1 VIPLGIL
8 AAAGGA
14 VAAAGSYDLLATE
27 ILTGTQATV
36 TFSSLGTYAADY
48 QHLQVRMV
56 ARSNRGDTDSYLYV
70 QFNGDTASN
79 YNHHYLR
86 GTGSSVGSDV
96 TSAYYPSGIL
106 DINFL
111 PAATAPSNSF
121 GVATLDILDP
131 FETSKYTTARTL
143 SGQAGS
149 GYSRIGLS
157 SGAWRNT
164 ASLTS
169 ITFDDIFGSFVSGSR
184 FSLYG
189 LKAGA

>member
-1 VIPLGIL
+1 
-8 AAAGGA
+8 
-14 VAAAGSYDLLATE
+14 
-27 ILTGTQATV
+27 
-36 TFSSLGTYAADY
+36 
-48 QHLQVRMV
+48 M
-56 ARSNRGDTDSYLYV
+56 YV
-70 QFNGDTASN
+70 QFNADTGSN
-79 YNHHYLR
+79 YNYHYLH
-86 GTGSSVGSDV
+86 GTGSAVNSGA
-96 TSAYYPSGIL
+96 TFGGYPSGIV

-143 SGQAGS
+143 SGQSGS
-149 GYSRIGLS
+149 SYSRIGLT

-169 ITFDDIFGSFVSGSR
+169 ITFDDIFGSFVTGSR

-189 LKAGA
+189 LKASA

>member
-1 VIPLGIL
+1 MIPLGIL

-14 VAAAGSYDLLATE
+14 VAAGSYDLLETE

-56 ARSNRGDTDSYLYV
+56 ARSNRADTGSYMYV
-70 QFNGDTASN
+70 QFNGDTGSN
-79 YNHHYLR
+79 YNYHYLH
-86 GTGSSVGSDV
+86 GTGSAVNSGATFGV
-96 TSAYYPSGIL
+96 YPSGIV

-111 PAATAPSNSF
+111 PAATDPSNSF
-121 GVATLDILDP
+121 GVGTLDILDP

-143 SGQAGS
+143 SGQTS
-149 GYSRIGLS
+149 NSSRIGLT

-169 ITFDDIFGSFVSGSR
+169 ITFDDVFGSFVTGSR

>member
-14 VAAAGSYDLLATE
+14 VAAAGSYDLLETE
-27 ILTGTQATV
+27 ILTSTQATV

-56 ARSNRGDTDSYLYV
+56 ARSNRADTDSYIYV
-70 QFNGDTASN
+70 QFNADTGSN

-86 GTGSSVGSDV
+86 GTGSAVNSGATSGS
-96 TSAYYPSGIL
+96 SGIL

-131 FETSKYTTARTL
+131 FETYKYTTARML
-143 SGQAGS
+143 SGQSGS
-149 GYSRIGLS
+149 SYSRIGLT

-169 ITFDDIFGSFVSGSR
+169 ITFDDIFGSFVTGSR

-189 LKAGA
+189 LKASA